1 MNAQTNNTEFQAI
14 IANQYRE
21 DGREALATA
30 RKALE
35 RALREIDKY
44 TEWYEQAESAQDM
57 AKNLNWAINEL
68 ASNVLGNA
76 RLDMLALAQANLAT
90 LKR

>member
-1 MNAQTNNTEFQAI
+1 MNTQINNTEIQAI

-21 DGREALATA
+21 DGREALLTA
-30 RKALE
+30 RGALE

-76 RLDMLALAQANLAT
+76 RLDMLALAQAKLAT
-90 LKR
+90 LKK